1 MSTFKLIIAILTLSS
16 IGTAQAEVCRAK
28 NYELPFRQVVLG
40 LTGGLRCDYGPEFD
54 FKHSYALDGK
64 FAAGRGLWEGAS
76 DPYTIY
82 CKGTNTS
89 CVFYNK
95 P

>member
-1 MSTFKLIIAILTLSS
+1 MSKLKLMVAGIALCS
-16 IGTAQAEVCRAK
+16 ITSAQADTCRAK

-40 LTGGLRCDYGPEFD
+40 LEDGLRCDYGPEFD

-64 FAAGRGLWEGAS
+64 FSPGNGPWSGAS
-76 DPYTIY
+76 DPYIIY
-82 CKGTNTS
+82 CKGSNTS
-89 CVFYNK
+89 CVFYKK